1 MGVGG
6 RVVGLPGV
14 GQRLGHGWRRL
25 RDAESSGAPGVSQTV
40 TGAATPHPIAL
51 YSPPQPAC
59 VINMMSSQEFDNP
72 AIGREHARWVRR
84 LEAADAM
91 AETVADALHWREVLD
106 AHFLV
111 AEFFAADGDA
121 RGGLGGLGPRD
132 RDGALLQSALAR
144 QFVAFG
150 GVQKWHDHYQIAATA
165 LFGLIKNHP
174 FHDGN
179 KRTALL
185 SVLHL
190 LEKQGYTAAVEKRK
204 FENLTV
210 AIAEGR
216 HRQNTLYKHLRGEYT
231 ADDADIAY
239 IASRLSQM
247 TRRMDRS
254 HRALTYRQLN
264 GLIKAH
270 GFEMRGPKR
279 NTISIVRVDDGKVI
293 GHVGF
298 PGMCKEVSRGDIKK
312 VRGICGLTVNHG
324 FDSKAF
330 YNGAGGMDSLLLEY
344 AKPLRRLADK

>member
-1 MGVGG
+1 M
-6 RVVGLPGV
+6 LS
-14 GQRLGHGWRRL
+14 L
-25 RDAESSGAPGVSQTV
+25 
-40 TGAATPHPIAL
+40 
-51 YSPPQPAC
+51 
-59 VINMMSSQEFDNP
+59 EFDNP
-72 AIGREHARWVRR
+72 AIRREHERWVKK
-84 LEAADAM
+84 LDTSGAPADAG
-91 AETVADALHWREVLD
+91 TDATLHWEEVLR

-111 AEFFAADGDA
+111 AEFFAAEGD
-121 RGGLGGLGPRD
+121 GLGGLGPRD

-190 LEKQGYTAAVEKRK
+190 LEKQGYTAAVDKRK
-204 FENLTV
+204 FESLTV
-210 AIAEGR
+210 AIADNR
-216 HRQNTLYKHLRGEYT
+216 QRQNTLYKHLRDDYT

-239 IASRLSQM
+239 IASRLNQM
-247 TRRMDRS
+247 TRRLDRS

-264 GLIKAH
+264 GLIKNR
-270 GFEMRGPKR
+270 GYEMRGPK
-279 NTISIVRVDDGKVI
+279 NNFINIVRINDDKVI

-298 PGMCKEVSRGDIKK
+298 PGMSKEVARGDIKK
-312 VRGICGLTVNHG
+312 VRQICGLTEERG

-330 YNGAGGMDSLLLEY
+330 YNGIGGMDSLLLEY
-344 AKPLRRLADK
+344 AGPLRRLADK